1 MKTTFLTQAELSRL
15 AGVPASR
22 ITASVEAGII
32 QPAGRA
38 GSHKH
43 SPVVFNSEDL
53 PQLKEAL
60 LTGVSFKASAGSQKS
75 PHKCRSAAEVKAKHA
90 AIQRAAQE
98 GNQ

>member
-60 LTGVSFKASAGSQKS
+60 LAGVSFKASAGSQKS
-75 PHKCRSAAEVKAKHA
+75 HKCRSAAEVKAKHA
-90 AIQRAAQE
+90 AIQRAVEE
-98 GNQ
+98 GK

>member
-1 MKTTFLTQAELSRL
+1 MKTQFISQNELSRE
-15 AGVPASR
+15 AGVPVSR
-22 ITASVEAGII
+22 VTAAVESGLI

-38 GSHKH
+38 GTHKH

-60 LTGVSFKASAGSQKS
+60 LTGVSFKASAGSQKG
-75 PHKCRSAAEVKAKHA
+75 HKCRSAAEVKAKHA

-98 GNQ
+98 GNL